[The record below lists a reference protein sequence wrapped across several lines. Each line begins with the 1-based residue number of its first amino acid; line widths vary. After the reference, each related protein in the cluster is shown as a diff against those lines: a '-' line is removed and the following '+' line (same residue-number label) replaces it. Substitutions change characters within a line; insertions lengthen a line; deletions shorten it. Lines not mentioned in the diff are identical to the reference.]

1 VIGTAETPRTRHARD
16 AVTLVDCDIHIRPSS
31 KGALDEHL
39 EERWRRHRNAFGDRT
54 AGGFAYPRATPAAS
68 RVDSWP
74 PGGGPPASDLTFF
87 REHHL
92 DHWSFD
98 FGVLNPLLAGGVLN
112 VEYRAALS
120 RAVNDW
126 QIAEWLDPEPRLRSS
141 IVLAYDDGEL
151 AAAEIRRLAG
161 DPRFV
166 QVLVHARTV
175 EPLGRR
181 RYWPLYDAAAECGLP
196 VGIHFGGHSG
206 NPITGTGFPSFYV
219 EDHGGMPTAFQDQV
233 ISLVCEGVF
242 ERFPGLRIVLIEG
255 GCAWLP
261 PLMWRLDR
269 AWKLLREEVPRVTR
283 LPSETIRERLWLKTQ
298 PIEEPPSDDDFA
310 ELLEELAMDD
320 RLMFA
325 TDYPHWDFDAPDR
338 ALPRVLDAERRRK
351 ILGENALALYGLKDA

>member
-1 VIGTAETPRTRHARD
+1 MTGTAEEPRAGSDRA

-31 KGALDEHL
+31 PAALDAHL
-39 EERWRRHRNAFGDRT
+39 DERWRRHRQAFGERAP
-54 AGGFAYPRATPAAS
+54 AGIVYPRAMPAAS

-74 PGGGPPASDLTFF
+74 PGGGPPASDLAFF
-87 REHHL
+87 REQHL
-92 DHWSFD
+92 DHWGFD
-98 FGVLNPLLAGGVLN
+98 YGVLNPLLAGGVLN
-112 VEYRAALS
+112 LEFRAALS

-126 QIAEWLDPEPRLRSS
+126 QVAEWLEPEPRLRASV
-141 IVLAYDDGEL
+141 VLAYDDGEL
-151 AAAEIRRLAG
+151 AAEEIHRRAG

-166 QVLVHARTV
+166 QVLLHARTA

-181 RYWPLYDAAAECGLP
+181 RYWPLYAAAAECGLP

-206 NPITGTGFPSFYV
+206 NPITGAGFPSFYV
-219 EDHGGMPTAFQDQV
+219 EDHGGMSTAFQDQL

-242 ERFPGLRIVLIEG
+242 ERFPDLRLVLIEG

-269 AWKLLREEVPRVTR
+269 AWKLLREEVPHVRR
-283 LPSETIRERLWLKTQ
+283 LPSETIREHVWLTTQ
-298 PIEEPPSDDDFA
+298 PIEEPPRDEDFA

-338 ALPRVLDAERRRK
+338 ALPRVLDDRRRRLL
-351 ILGENALALYGLKDA
+351 LGENAVSLYGLGAR